1 MWLTFLKKK
10 FQFFKSFHV
19 ESHWEK
25 VLLTNLVIEDI
36 YLPPFY

>member
-1 MWLTFLKKK
+1 MWLTFLKKKK

-25 VLLTNLVIEDI
+25 VLLTNLEDI